1 MTGELIDQ
9 VILWLILA
17 VIVIFVVY
25 WVMNWLYR
33 RSTEEVLISQH
44 PARPQQP
51 AQFAANL
58 VRGDGTQRQII
69 LLGPGRSARTP
80 LYVATSSG
88 PSVGFP
94 CASLRSSARRASYV
108 SFQVKS

>member
-1 MTGELIDQ
+1 MTGELIGQ
-9 VILWLILA
+9 AILWLILA

-33 RSTEEVLISQH
+33 RSTAEVLISQH

-51 AQFAANL
+51 AQFAANF

-69 LLGPGRSARTP
+69 LLVTIIYRSARTP
-80 LYVATSSG
+80 LYGATWQ
-88 PSVGFP
+88 
-94 CASLRSSARRASYV
+94 LREAHLWAFHAPV
-108 SFQVKS
+108 

>member
-1 MTGELIDQ
+1 MTDELIGQ

-33 RSTEEVLISQH
+33 RSTAEVLISQH

-51 AQFAANL
+51 AQFAANF

-69 LLGPGRSARTP
+69 LLGTSSSTGVPERRSTARRGSFERRICGRSMRQSEVVNSP
-80 LYVATSSG
+80 G
-88 PSVGFP
+88 E
-94 CASLRSSARRASYV
+94 
-108 SFQVKS
+108 